1 MGGMPLPDFPA
12 PLVSDDVDLSDFA
25 FMPLDVQR
33 LLTSETWVL
42 GNAAEK
48 VAALTLWLVS
58 WHQTPAA
65 SLPDNDKML
74 AHLSQAGSGW
84 KKVKDHALRGWVR
97 CSDGRIYHPVVAEKA
112 NEAWEKKQK
121 QRERSRTGNATRWG
135 NGIPEGSHK
144 DPIRIP
150 QGCDMESP
158 NDPKG
163 QGPGLK
169 KEQQQGIDLSDAPPG
184 NEWVR
189 IGSAWLTEI
198 GADPSGCMDFS
209 TIGAWLNAGF
219 TEAEI
224 MATAPILRARGKAPR
239 HPLGYFRTAVPDEI
253 AKARAIARPTE
264 TGAMP
269 RPGDQWRHRVA
280 GFKRA
285 GNWQPQIWGP
295 APDRPETEVPAEIL
309 AEFGIGE
316 RVPA

>member
-1 MGGMPLPDFPA
+1 MSEFPA
-12 PLVSDDVDLSDFA
+12 PLVAADVDLSDFA

-74 AHLSQAGSGW
+74 AHLSQAGGAW

-121 QRERSRTGNATRWG
+121 QRERSRKGNATRWA
-135 NGIPEGSHK
+135 NGTPQGSHK

-150 QGCDMESP
+150 QGCDMESS

-163 QGPGLK
+163 QGQGQGQGQLSK
-169 KEQQQGIDLSDAPPG
+169 KDGGDCAGERDPIREALDA
-184 NEWVR
+184 
-189 IGSAWLTEI
+189 
-198 GADPSGCMDFS
+198 
-209 TIGAWLNAGF
+209 IGAWDDPNCRIHGARVPEWIRQGADLD
-219 TEAEI
+219 I
-224 MATAPILRARGKAPR
+224 DILPTLRD
-239 HPLGYFRTAVPDEI
+239 VI
-253 AKARAIARPTE
+253 AKARESEGPHWLPSSMNFFDKPISRAIARRTKPLPEGDLHHGE
-264 TGAMP
+264 TNQARSVGRAERIAAALAGVAP
-269 RPGDQWRHRVA
+269 RTCPVD
-280 GFKRA
+280 
-285 GNWQPQIWGP
+285 P
-295 APDRPETEVPAEIL
+295 
-309 AEFGIGE
+309 
-316 RVPA
+316 